1 MKISARVDYGLQA
14 ILEIAAASARKK
26 RIKTDEIASKHEI
39 PMKFLESILS
49 DLKKAG
55 FIEGHRGNSGGYNLA
70 MAPSEISI
78 ADVVRAIDG
87 PLASVRGMAPEK
99 ATYKGNIAG
108 LTKVWIATRVALREV
123 LEEMTLE
130 DILEDDLPSQI
141 ARKISTKEAWRR
153 RAGGLAQG

>member
-14 ILEIAAASARKK
+14 ILEIAASDKEKK
-26 RIKTDEIASKHEI
+26 RIKAEEISEKHDI

-49 DLKKAG
+49 DLKKAEL
-55 FIEGHRGNSGGYNLA
+55 IIGHRGNSGGYNLSRA
-70 MAPSEISI
+70 AEEIAI

-99 ATYKGNIAG
+99 ASYKGAISG

-123 LEEMTLE
+123 LEEMTLA
-130 DILEDDLPSQI
+130 DILEDDLPASI
-141 ARKISTKEAWRR
+141 SKKISNKEAWRR
-153 RAGGLAQG
+153 RN

>member
-14 ILEIAAASARKK
+14 ILEIAASDKRKK
-26 RIKTDEIASKHEI
+26 RMKADEISEKHDI

-49 DLKKAG
+49 DLKKADL
-55 FIEGHRGNSGGYNLA
+55 IIGHRGNSGGYNLSRSA
-70 MAPSEISI
+70 DEIAI

-99 ATYKGNIAG
+99 ASYKGEISG

-123 LEEMTLE
+123 LEEMTLA
-130 DILEDDLPSQI
+130 DILDDDFPNPI
-141 ARKISTKEAWRR
+141 AKKLSNKEAWRR
-153 RAGGLAQG
+153 RN